1 MSSTGSNKRIAK
13 NTLLLY
19 VRMGITML
27 ISLYTSRIVLQVL
40 GVNDYGIYSVVGG
53 ITAMFT
59 FINGSL
65 SGATSRFLTYELGT
79 GNMNQLAKT
88 FSAAIVN
95 HFILALIIL
104 LLCETIGL
112 WFLAYKLV
120 IPAERMFAAHWLYQ
134 FSVFSTILGIMQVP
148 FGALI
153 MAHEKMGI
161 YAYLSIV
168 EVTLKLLL
176 VFILPIIPMDK
187 LIFWSLGGTCIS
199 FLYIVFNYIY
209 CLQHFEESHYR
220 FHKDITLYKQMFS
233 YSFWDF
239 LGNMSTLAQGQGLN
253 MLLNIFFGPAV
264 NAARG
269 IAMTVQG
276 AVVQFSSNFVIA
288 SKPQIIKLYAEGN
301 IKEMMSLIYASSCL
315 AFYLLYIFAL
325 PLCMELDYVLT
336 LWLGEYP
343 ENTVQFTI
351 WILLNSL
358 LWSLK
363 SSRITAMHA
372 TGKIKL
378 SNLTVGV
385 MLCMTFPISYIFL
398 IGGYPPLSVF
408 IITVIMTFSA
418 EMVACLVLR
427 KYLDFSL
434 GNYLANVYGRSF
446 LVAVLSLLPVYAIH
460 ELIPS
465 GFIRLMVVTT
475 TSIICVS
482 SFAFYYGFTS
492 TIRNQIKEVIKS
504 KYMKFKGQ

>member
-65 SGATSRFLTYELGT
+65 SEATSRFLTYELGT
-79 GNMNQLAKT
+79 GNMNQLNKT

-153 MAHEKMGI
+153 MAHEKMGV

-176 VFILPIIPMDK
+176 VFTLPIIPMDK

-199 FLYIVFNYIY
+199 FLYTIFNYIY
-209 CLQHFEESHYR
+209 CLRHFEESHYR
-220 FHKDITLYKQMFS
+220 FHKDIILYKQMFS

-301 IKEMMSLIYASSCL
+301 IKEMMSLVYNTSSL
-315 AFYLLYIFAL
+315 SYYLLFVFVL
-325 PLCMELDYVLT
+325 PLCLELDYVLY
-336 LWLGEYP
+336 LWLGSYP
-343 ENTVQFTI
+343 EETVIFTI
-351 WILLNSL
+351 LILINSL
-358 LWSLK
+358 VWSIK
-363 SSRITAMHA
+363 SSRVTALHA

-378 SNLTVGV
+378 SNVTVGV
-385 MLCMTFPISYIFL
+385 ILCLTFPISYIFL
-398 IGGYPPLSVF
+398 KNGYSASSVF
-408 IITVIMTFSA
+408 TITIVMTLLA
-418 EMVACLVLR
+418 EFVACFVLR
-427 KYLDFSL
+427 LYIKFSL
-434 GNYLANVYGRSF
+434 IDYFINVYGRALLVSALSF
-446 LVAVLSLLPVYAIH
+446 ILPYMVHSYMDRGFLRLVVVCVISFISVCFFAYYL
-460 ELIPS
+460 
-465 GFIRLMVVTT
+465 GFRYEVR
-475 TSIICVS
+475 S
-482 SFAFYYGFTS
+482 SV
-492 TIRNQIKEVIKS
+492 RNYIKS
-504 KYMKFKGQ
+504 KLLKIKY

>member
-79 GNMNQLAKT
+79 GNMNQLNKT

-153 MAHEKMGI
+153 MAHEKMGV

-176 VFILPIIPMDK
+176 VFTLPIIPMDK

-199 FLYIVFNYIY
+199 FLYTIFNYIY
-209 CLQHFEESHYR
+209 CLRHFEESHYR
-220 FHKDITLYKQMFS
+220 FHKDIILYKQMFS

-301 IKEMMSLIYASSCL
+301 IKEMMSLVYNTSSL
-315 AFYLLYIFAL
+315 SYYLLFVFVL
-325 PLCMELDYVLT
+325 PLCLELDYVLY
-336 LWLGEYP
+336 LWLGSYP
-343 ENTVQFTI
+343 EETVIFTI
-351 WILLNSL
+351 LILINSL
-358 LWSLK
+358 VWSIK
-363 SSRITAMHA
+363 SSRVTALHA

-378 SNLTVGV
+378 SNVTVGV
-385 MLCMTFPISYIFL
+385 ILCLTFPISYIFL
-398 IGGYPPLSVF
+398 KNGYSASSVF
-408 IITVIMTFSA
+408 TITIVMTLLA
-418 EMVACLVLR
+418 EFVACFVLR
-427 KYLDFSL
+427 LYIKFSL
-434 GNYLANVYGRSF
+434 IDYFINVYGRALLVSALSF
-446 LVAVLSLLPVYAIH
+446 ILPYMVHSYMDRGFLRLVVVCVISFISVCFFAYYL
-460 ELIPS
+460 
-465 GFIRLMVVTT
+465 GFRYEVR
-475 TSIICVS
+475 S
-482 SFAFYYGFTS
+482 SV
-492 TIRNQIKEVIKS
+492 RNYIKS
-504 KYMKFKGQ
+504 KLLKIKY